1 MIYNIGS
8 TIELVGQE
16 ADNFLEDSGITIC
29 DDEIIIEDAVVEF
42 DAAIEHLAEN
52 GISLYKD
59 CIILEGEALEK
70 YKARKAKEREENIE
84 KEDKTAA
91 HRNERNVGYKTRRY
105 DIITGKP
112 TNNEFMAGFKK
123 QDKEKMKRDEQNRDK
138 AAKVFNSEID
148 RRNKDASGKIRKI
161 ETDEDG
167 DMTDRS
173 YWDFTKAADAT
184 MRHVRR
190 HPKQYARN
198 ESTIFDSVE
207 LTGIDEQVFFKYKK
221 DSQGLLHA
229 EAKKFAGIVNS
240 IDLSD
245 DSHLSKYGIHI
256 DKIEYAD
263 DSFILRR
270 KFNVKIHFGYDY
282 KIKSEDID
290 YEVVE
295 KLMDAILAKA
305 GYRKYSRYSV
315 KKGNGYLFAID
326 YQDIY
331 IEESDQYYTVNYGT
345 GDMPMTSGMTSRAHT
360 PEQRYIDFDFKCI
373 EDTPGNMGL
382 LRK

>member
-1 MIYNIGS
+1 MIYSRQIRL
-8 TIELVGQE
+8 EGQE
-16 ADNFLEDSGITIC
+16 ADNFLEASGITIC

-42 DAAIEHLAEN
+42 DAAIEHLAKN
-52 GISLYKD
+52 GISLYED
-59 CIILEGEALEK
+59 CIILEGKQAEE
-70 YKARKAKEREENIE
+70 YKARKAKEKDEEIK
-84 KEDKTAA
+84 KEDISTA
-91 HRNERNVGYKTRRY
+91 HRNDRNVGYKTRRY
-105 DIITGKP
+105 DIIT
-112 TNNEFMAGFKK
+112 KK
-123 QDKEKMKRDEQNRDK
+123 QTNTDFMSGYNKQDEGKMKKDYQNRDK
-138 AAKVFNSEID
+138 AAKVFSREIQ
-148 RRNKDASGKIRKI
+148 RRSKDDSGKVRKI

-167 DMTDRS
+167 VMIDRD
-173 YWDFTKAADAT
+173 YRDFTKAADAT

-190 HPKQYARN
+190 HPKQYS

-229 EAKKFAGIVNS
+229 EAKKLAGIVNG

-305 GYRKYSRYSV
+305 GYRKYGRYSV

-360 PEQRYIDFDFKCI
+360 PEQRYIDIDIKCI
-373 EDTPGNMGL
+373 EDTPGNMSL

>member
-16 ADNFLEDSGITIC
+16 ADNFLEASGITIC

-42 DAAIEHLAEN
+42 NAAIEHLAEN
-52 GISLYKD
+52 GISLYED
-59 CIILEGEALEK
+59 CIILEGKQAEE
-70 YKARKAKEREENIE
+70 YKARKAKE
-84 KEDKTAA
+84 KEDRDKQDLEEK
-91 HRNERNVGYKTRRY
+91 NKYETRRLVAGMKHPKRV
-105 DIITGKP
+105 DGKLTVP
-112 TNNEFMAGFKK
+112 KEDYLRHRAAVSSVNNEFNNRERKYDQSRSMQDLENFGNLANNMAKA
-123 QDKEKMKRDEQNRDK
+123 RDAQNRHM
-138 AAKVFNSEID
+138 
-148 RRNKDASGKIRKI
+148 RRNFHYYEKKYGSK
-161 ETDEDG
+161 
-167 DMTDRS
+167 S
-173 YWDFTKAADAT
+173 
-184 MRHVRR
+184 
-190 HPKQYARN
+190 

-207 LTGIDEQVFFKYKK
+207 LIGIDEQVFFKYKK
-221 DSQGLLHA
+221 DSQGLLYA
-229 EAKKFAGIVNS
+229 EAKKLAGIVNG

-305 GYRKYSRYSV
+305 GYRKYGRYSV

-360 PEQRYIDFDFKCI
+360 PEQRYIDIDIKCI
-373 EDTPGNMGL
+373 EDTPGNMSL

>member
-16 ADNFLEDSGITIC
+16 ADNFLEASGITIR

-52 GISLYKD
+52 GISLYED
-59 CIILEGEALEK
+59 CIILEGKQAEE
-70 YKARKAKEREENIE
+70 YKARKKKEQMDTYKKDRDREKRRTLAGNKDRGVYWTGSDFRLGSKDDDTRNKKVDEMIDKER
-84 KEDKTAA
+84 DS
-91 HRNERNVGYKTRRY
+91 RRY
-105 DIITGKP
+105 EHDR
-112 TNNEFMAGFKK
+112 AFKIAY
-123 QDKEKMKRDEQNRDK
+123 NRDFNDSK
-138 AAKVFNSEID
+138 A
-148 RRNKDASGKIRKI
+148 NKKNRITSHNLMNFDVSNVSNARDSLN
-161 ETDEDG
+161 
-167 DMTDRS
+167 
-173 YWDFTKAADAT
+173 
-184 MRHVRR
+184 RHMRR
-190 HPKQYARN
+190 HPKQYAKN

-207 LTGIDEQVFFKYKK
+207 LTGIDEQVFFRYKK

-229 EAKKFAGIVNS
+229 EAKKLAGIVNG

-305 GYRKYSRYSV
+305 GYRKYGRYSV

-360 PEQRYIDFDFKCI
+360 PEQRYIDIDIKCI
-373 EDTPGNMGL
+373 EDTPGNMSL

>member
-1 MIYNIGS
+1 MIYSRQIRL
-8 TIELVGQE
+8 EGQE
-16 ADNFLEDSGITIC
+16 ADNFLEASGITIC

-52 GISLYKD
+52 GISLYED
-59 CIILEGEALEK
+59 CIILEGKQAEE
-70 YKARKAKEREENIE
+70 YKARKAKERQ
-84 KEDKTAA
+84 EDAKKYDYKHRRLFKISQGEDYDKA
-91 HRNERNVGYKTRRY
+91 HTMYQTDADKRY
-105 DIITGKP
+105 DKFHKSVDAFIDNKDPSKHNKLHKQAEMDRSNYFNHSSTSIP
-112 TNNEFMAGFKK
+112 DIMRHNRRQSKK
-123 QDKEKMKRDEQNRDK
+123 YRDK
-138 AAKVFNSEID
+138 SK
-148 RRNKDASGKIRKI
+148 
-161 ETDEDG
+161 
-167 DMTDRS
+167 
-173 YWDFTKAADAT
+173 
-184 MRHVRR
+184 
-190 HPKQYARN
+190 N

-207 LTGIDEQVFFKYKK
+207 LTGIDEQVFFRYKK

-229 EAKKFAGIVNS
+229 EAKKLAGIVNG

-256 DKIEYAD
+256 DKIEYVD

-305 GYRKYSRYSV
+305 GYRKYGRYSV

-360 PEQRYIDFDFKCI
+360 PEQRYIDIDIKCI
-373 EDTPGNMGL
+373 EDTPGNMSL